1 MKPIPLIIPNY
12 NQKTYLVNI
21 INWWNYYTNNAPV
34 YVLDNASTYEPL
46 LSLYKNIQL
55 LFPNVTLQ
63 LCEVNNCGDNLRT
76 FLNEYIHDKYDY
88 YVISNPDIQP
98 KPDVPENF
106 LAIFKEVLDLN
117 GFHRVGFGLAID
129 DIPEDLHNKTDVIKN
144 ETPHWKH
151 KVLVTAAGKKYKG
164 FRTGIDLTFCLY
176 KTENG
181 GWLSTKEGG
190 NFANALRLFMAYH
203 FGWYVNNTTTIEE
216 NINYFKTARTK
227 KTAQSSSDVKGV
239 NTYAPAEFKD
249 MIKAAGVYETLAV
262 LKKEIIDKER
272 VFYVRFGDGDLLLMN
287 GGNDK
292 FHAYNK
298 KLQEQLVQSFK
309 ITDECYIKGLA
320 VNYPIEKGMKPGL
333 FAPFEY
339 NEKLAKVVKRFT
351 KERNFYNPVVFQYLY
366 VFDKFSFNKFFQQF
380 IHRAVIFVGCIDA
393 KLIEKLI
400 DLNVYTSIETK
411 AKDSFDDFDTI
422 EKQLIEAIKK
432 YPKPPLVICATGLT
446 TRALAKS
453 VYQSNVNCYFIDIG
467 SVVDAAAGLET
478 RKWIK
483 LNNEK

>member
-1 MKPIPLIIPNY
+1 
-12 NQKTYLVNI
+12 
-21 INWWNYYTNNAPV
+21 
-34 YVLDNASTYEPL
+34 
-46 LSLYKNIQL
+46 LYKNIQL

-76 FLNEYIHDKYDY
+76 FLKEYIHDKYEY

-129 DIPEDLHNKTDVIKN
+129 DIPEDLHNKSDVIRN

-151 KVLVTAAGKKYKG
+151 KVLVSAAGKKYKG

-176 KTENG
+176 RTENG
-181 GWLSTKEGG
+181 GWLSTKVDG

-249 MIKAAGVYETLAV
+249 MIKAAGVYETLA
-262 LKKEIIDKER
+262 LIKKTWLEKPT
-272 VFYVRFGDGDLLLMN
+272 FYVRFGDGDLLVMN
-287 GGNDK
+287 GGKDK
-292 FHAYNK
+292 LHGYSK
-298 KLQEQLVQSFK
+298 KLQEQLVHSFK
-309 ITDECYIKGLA
+309 ITDENYIKGLA
-320 VNYPIEKGMKPGL
+320 VNYPLEKGMKKGL

-339 NEKLAKVVKRFT
+339 NDKLAKVVKRFT

-366 VFDKFSFNKFFQQF
+366 VFDKPAFEDFCKNYIQPYNHIVF
-380 IHRAVIFVGCIDA
+380 IGCIA
-393 KLIEKLI
+393 TEVINELLGI
-400 DLNVYTSIETK
+400 SITKTIVTK
-411 AKDSFDDFDTI
+411 AENSFDDFDNIAKEAASYIDSIGVRTI
-422 EKQLIEAIKK
+422 
-432 YPKPPLVICATGLT
+432 VFCACGLT
-446 TRALAKS
+446 TRALANKLWS
-453 VYQSNVNCYFIDIG
+453 SNADCNFLDIG

-483 LNNEK
+483 LNNAK